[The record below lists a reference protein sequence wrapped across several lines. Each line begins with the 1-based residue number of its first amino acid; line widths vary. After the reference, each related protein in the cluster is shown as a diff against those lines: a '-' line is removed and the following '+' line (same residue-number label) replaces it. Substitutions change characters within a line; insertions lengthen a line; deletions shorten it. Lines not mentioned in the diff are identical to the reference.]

1 MLESGQILKL
11 LKFEPRSLQ
20 QPNAWVGHMPFAYWL
35 IETLRPAVF
44 VELGT
49 HTGNSYFSFCQSIS
63 ENKTGTQAYAVDTW
77 KGDGH
82 AGFYEESVFKS
93 VQLTNQDY
101 EPFSTLL
108 RTTFD
113 DASEYFENK
122 SIDLLHIDGLHTY
135 EAVKHDFET
144 WLPKMSNNG
153 VILFHDTNVKHE
165 SFGVSQLW
173 SELSQRYNA
182 LEFYHSNGLGILDLS
197 PQVSLVIPDDES
209 KKNELRELFSI
220 LSEKILTR
228 FDRDSLLAERDS
240 LLASGLWRVTR
251 PIRNLIQKIRIRN

>member
-82 AGFYEESVFKS
+82 AGFYDESVFKS
-93 VQLTNQDY
+93 VELTNQDY

-108 RTTFD
+108 RSTFD

-122 SIDLLHIDGLHTY
+122 SIDLLHIDGFHTY

-144 WLPKMSNNG
+144 WLPKMSDNG
-153 VILFHDTNVKHE
+153 VILFHDTNVKRE
-165 SFGVSQLW
+165 NFGVHHLW
-173 SELSQRYNA
+173 GELSQKHNT
-182 LEFYHSNGLGILDLS
+182 LEFFHSNGLGILDLS
-197 PQVSLVIPDDES
+197 PQASPVIPDDEG
-209 KKNELRELFSI
+209 KKNELRELFLL
-220 LSEKILTR
+220 LSNQMLTR
-228 FDRDSLLAERDS
+228 LQRDLLLAERDK
-240 LLASGLWRVTR
+240 LLASGLWGLKR
-251 PIRNLIQKIRIRN
+251 PIRALIQVIQGK